1 MAIGTTAP
9 SSARAGATNSTM
21 PSAPGATGR
30 FSKSEPLSLPQIAVS
45 GSGGS
50 LGGLAAR
57 AAVGNPRSEQ
67 STNRMSICREGYSY
81 GSAKQA
87 RVFAFGTVA
96 AQHDEALIPAML
108 ARLRD
113 AFCFCEGGY

>member
-30 FSKSEPLSLPQIAVS
+30 FSKSERFSLPQIAVS

-50 LGGLAAR
+50 LAGLAAR
-57 AAVGNPRSEQ
+57 AAVGKPRSEQ
-67 STNRMSICREGYSY
+67 SRNRMSICREGYSY

-87 RVFAFGTVA
+87 GVFAFGTVA
-96 AQHDEALIPAML
+96 AQHGKRGLFAML
-108 ARLRD
+108 P
-113 AFCFCEGGY
+113 G